1 MSFDGMYRDDRDR
14 TPLSP
19 IDPSSGDY
27 APSTADPEVAARTR
41 KAARSNALAVFLG
54 DLVAGFFR

>member
-1 MSFDGMYRDDRDR
+1 MYRDDRDR